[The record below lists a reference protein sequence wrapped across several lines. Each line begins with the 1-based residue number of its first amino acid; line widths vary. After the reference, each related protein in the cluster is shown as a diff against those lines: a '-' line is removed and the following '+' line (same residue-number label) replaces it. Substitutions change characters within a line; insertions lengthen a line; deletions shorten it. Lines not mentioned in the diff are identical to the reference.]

1 MIISVLS
8 YELERSVNHV
18 SKMENLISF
27 ASLIDSKYFQEFEL

>member
-18 SKMENLISF
+18 FKMENLISF
-27 ASLIDSKYFQEFEL
+27 ASVIDNKYFQRFEF